1 MLTQRSDR
9 IHSIEMSFL
18 PPISYGGDS
27 RSAPL
32 QTEQCESQGNESG
45 SGRVRPGFEANQLEA
60 LYRGAAPLAKGQ
72 WTLCA
77 VPYYGSA
84 ANTVWTSHSLNH
96 PAGYVTDDAVGS
108 VAPALR
114 WNLPAS
120 VATA

>member
-9 IHSIEMSFL
+9 IHSIEVSFL

-60 LYRGAAPLAKGQ
+60 LYRGAAPLAKGR
-72 WTLCA
+72 WTSCA
-77 VPYYGSA
+77 VIFTAQLPILSGRAMTSTILRTMKYQPSA
-84 ANTVWTSHSLNH
+84 I
-96 PAGYVTDDAVGS
+96 
-108 VAPALR
+108 
-114 WNLPAS
+114 
-120 VATA
+120 